1 MLCLNLYLHQTFPTD
16 LIFQTLWKS
25 PCYNLFFHSIPRL
38 DGEVCNTV
46 ISRCTQAIE
55 ASYQAKEPFNDP
67 ILLTVPPISTVHR
80 SNKRNLVRSAAR
92 IDIHIDMFCLSKLLL
107 SALSFIQVSP
117 VELCITVRVSVKN
130 RWTSTFILLYSS
142 VNTQLQK
149 KLFWLCV
156 TGQIYSTSL
165 FTLHPPLHSAK
176 WFLCRL
182 LKGKYI

>member
-25 PCYNLFFHSIPRL
+25 PCYNLFFQSIPRL

-55 ASYQAKEPFNDP
+55 ASYQVREPFNDP
-67 ILLTVPPISTVHR
+67 ILLTLPPISTVHR
-80 SNKRNLVRSAAR
+80 SNKRHLVKSAASFLLNIR
-92 IDIHIDMFCLSKLLL
+92 GADMFSLSKLLL

-130 RWTSTFILLYSS
+130 RWTSTFILQYSS

-165 FTLHPPLHSAK
+165 FTPP
-176 WFLCRL
+176 F
-182 LKGKYI
+182 IT